1 MSIGENPTGREGGHE
16 IDREIVRVGDVMSPT
31 VRMIA
36 LTATVAEALS
46 AMRDAGVSS
55 LVVERRDPDDEFA
68 LIVVTDI
75 AREIIAKDRAADRV
89 NVYEVMS
96 KPVLTVPVEMQTK
109 YAVRLLV
116 RFNLSRALVVDD
128 NRAPVGIVTLRDLV
142 LRHAAADRDQP
153 R

>member
-1 MSIGENPTGREGGHE
+1 MNADINEGPADRVREL
-16 IDREIVRVGDVMSPT
+16 VRVGDVMSPM

-36 LTATVAEALS
+36 LTASVAEALE

-55 LVVERRDPDDEFA
+55 LVVERRDDNDEFG

-75 AREIIAKDRAADRV
+75 AREVVAKDRAADRV

-96 KPVLTVPVEMQTK
+96 KPVLTVPVDMQSK

-116 RFNLSRALVVDD
+116 RFNLSRALVVDET
-128 NRAPVGIVTLRDLV
+128 RSPVGIVTLRDLV
-142 LRHAAADRDQP
+142 LRHTTDAAEEP

>member
-1 MSIGENPTGREGGHE
+1 MNEAATDPAREP
-16 IDREIVRVGDVMSPT
+16 VRVGDVMSPT

-36 LTATVAEALS
+36 LTASVAEALE

-55 LVVERRDPDDEFA
+55 LVVERRGDDDEFG

-75 AREIIAKDRAADRV
+75 AREVVAKDRAAERV

-96 KPVLTVPVEMQTK
+96 KPVLTVPVDMQSK

-116 RFNLSRALVVDD
+116 RFNLSRALVVDET
-128 NRAPVGIVTLRDLV
+128 RSPVGIVTLRDLV
-142 LRHAAADRDQP
+142 LRHAAAVRSDP
-153 R
+153 P

>member
-1 MSIGENPTGREGGHE
+1 MNADINEGPAGRV
-16 IDREIVRVGDVMSPT
+16 RELVRVGDVMSPM

-36 LTATVAEALS
+36 LTASVAEALE

-55 LVVERRDPDDEFA
+55 LVVERRDDDDEFG

-75 AREIIAKDRAADRV
+75 AREVVAKDRAADRV

-96 KPVLTVPVEMQTK
+96 KPVLTVPVDMQSK

-116 RFNLSRALVVDD
+116 RFNLSRALVVDET
-128 NRAPVGIVTLRDLV
+128 RSPVGIVTLRDLV
-142 LRHAAADRDQP
+142 LRHATDAAEEP

>member
-1 MSIGENPTGREGGHE
+1 MNADINEGPADRVREL
-16 IDREIVRVGDVMSPT
+16 VRVGDVMSPM

-36 LTATVAEALS
+36 LTASVAEALE

-55 LVVERRDPDDEFA
+55 LVVERRHDNDEFG

-75 AREIIAKDRAADRV
+75 AREVVAKDRAADRV

-96 KPVLTVPVEMQTK
+96 KPVLTVPVDMQSK

-116 RFNLSRALVVDD
+116 RFNLSRALVVDET
-128 NRAPVGIVTLRDLV
+128 RSPVGIVTLRDLV
-142 LRHAAADRDQP
+142 LRHATDAAEEP

>member
-1 MSIGENPTGREGGHE
+1 MTARDTRGENAGGHE
-16 IDREIVRVGDVMSPT
+16 AERDIIRVGDVMSPT
-31 VRMIA
+31 VRMIE
-36 LTATVAEALS
+36 LTATVEDALR
-46 AMRDAGVSS
+46 AMRNAGVSS

-75 AREIIAKDRAADRV
+75 AREVIAKDRAAERV

-96 KPVLTVPVEMQTK
+96 KPVLTVPVDMQSK

-116 RFNLSRALVVDD
+116 RFNLSRALVVDE

-142 LRHAAADRDQP
+142 LRHAAADQDRSP
-153 R
+153 

>member
-1 MSIGENPTGREGGHE
+1 MNRGSRDPAAEPVQ
-16 IDREIVRVGDVMSPT
+16 DLVRVGDVMSPT

-36 LTATVAEALS
+36 LTASVAEALE

-55 LVVERRDPDDEFA
+55 LVVERRDDDDEFG

-75 AREIIAKDRAADRV
+75 AREVVAKGRAADRV

-96 KPVLTVPVEMQTK
+96 KPVLAVPVDMQSK

-116 RFNLSRALVVDD
+116 RFNLSRALVVDES
-128 NRAPVGIVTLRDLV
+128 RSPVGIVTLRDLV
-142 LRHAAADRDQP
+142 LRHAAVRSGDP
-153 R
+153 P

>member
-1 MSIGENPTGREGGHE
+1 MSDHAPLV
-16 IDREIVRVGDVMSPT
+16 VRVGDVMSPT
-31 VRMIA
+31 VRKVA
-36 LTATVAEALS
+36 LTATVAEALA

-55 LVVERRDPDDEFA
+55 LVVERRDPDDEFG

-75 AREIIAKDRAADRV
+75 AREVIAKDRAAERV

-96 KPVLTVPVEMQTK
+96 KPVLTVPVDMQSK

-142 LRHAAADRDQP
+142 LRHCAAGATEP
-153 R
+153 E

>member
-1 MSIGENPTGREGGHE
+1 MNADINEGPAGRV
-16 IDREIVRVGDVMSPT
+16 RELVRVGDVMSPM

-36 LTATVAEALS
+36 LTASVAEALE

-55 LVVERRDPDDEFA
+55 LVVERRDDNDEFG

-75 AREIIAKDRAADRV
+75 AREVVAKDRAADRV

-96 KPVLTVPVEMQTK
+96 KPVLTVPVDMQSK

-116 RFNLSRALVVDD
+116 RFNLSRALVVDET
-128 NRAPVGIVTLRDLV
+128 RSPVGIVTLRDLV
-142 LRHAAADRDQP
+142 LRHATDAAEEP

>member
-1 MSIGENPTGREGGHE
+1 MNADINEGPADRVREL
-16 IDREIVRVGDVMSPT
+16 VRVGDVMSPM

-36 LTATVAEALS
+36 LTASVAEALE

-55 LVVERRDPDDEFA
+55 LVVERRDDNDEFG

-75 AREIIAKDRAADRV
+75 AREVVAKDRAADRV

-96 KPVLTVPVEMQTK
+96 KPVLTVPVDMQSK

-116 RFNLSRALVVDD
+116 RFNLSRALVVDET
-128 NRAPVGIVTLRDLV
+128 RSPVGIVTLRDLV
-142 LRHAAADRDQP
+142 LRHATDAAEEP